1 MLPAGLWVLG
11 FLVWRLH
18 VISGDEGLLSAAH
31 LCVAGHRALTLCVLW
46 VDGGAFSAAGVE
58 VLGRE
63 VEQEGRPRLHR
74 DGFFRKETAC
84 QAEGTAGAE
93 VRRVKGPDGAS
104 VPSPG

>member
-1 MLPAGLWVLG
+1 M
-11 FLVWRLH
+11 
-18 VISGDEGLLSAAH
+18 
-31 LCVAGHRALTLCVLW
+31 
-46 VDGGAFSAAGVE
+46 
-58 VLGRE
+58 GRE